1 MLYFIMSTV
10 VTSLTSTF
18 YLCLLSICSVLC
30 EAAAATPETPSEINK
45 VLDYMT
51 FHFGKT
57 VNLLK
62 RSEMKHLDLHVC

>member
-1 MLYFIMSTV
+1 MSTV

-51 FHFGKT
+51 FHF

-62 RSEMKHLDLHVC
+62 RSEMKHSDLHVC